1 MPTVTIRL
9 LAGFD
14 AAVDGEPVAPRA
26 WRLKKARELVKLLA
40 LAPGRRLHREQ
51 VMDALWRDHSPTAAA
66 NNLYQAVHAARRAL
80 GPDVIDVHD
89 ELVSLSP
96 GVELDVDRFTKAA
109 DEAAH
114 LASAA
119 AVREALS
126 LYPGE
131 LLPENRYDDW
141 ADEPRTRLGA
151 LQAELAALLHELG
164 SGSRVGQLPIEAS
177 SFVGRGREL
186 QELHGLLGRT
196 RLLTLTGVGGAG
208 KTRLALELARTAGAE
223 YADGTVL
230 VELAPVGESGTVP
243 VAAAAA
249 LDVRALPGQ
258 DLSEAIRDF
267 LAHRSVLLLLDNC
280 EHLITASAELV
291 DAILR
296 TAGEVTIVATSR
308 EPLRVA
314 GETVFRVPSLAIPDP
329 EQRLAPAELL
339 RYESVR
345 LFAERAGRALPG
357 FEVDDRNAGD
367 VARICFRLDGLP
379 LALELAA
386 GRLGALSPA
395 VIAERLDDRFRLLQ
409 GGNRAAPTRQQT
421 LVATL
426 QWSHD
431 LLEPE
436 EETLFRRLA
445 VFSGGFRLDA
455 AEAVCSDGGLDEAA
469 VADILGRLVEKSLV
483 AAGDVDGAWRYG
495 LLDTVRAYAQDR
507 LAEAGETAELA
518 RRHATWTL
526 AFAERER
533 ESGAMDAEAANVRTA
548 LQTLLEHAPNDALRL
563 CVAVYPFWLRR
574 IDLGEG
580 QRRFAAAL
588 AAAPERT
595 ALRAE
600 ALRAAG
606 AIDMRSGTIGRGTA
620 RAEEAYSIAEE
631 LGDARAQWLALQFLG
646 EFAIATDTGKEASRW
661 AERGLAFARR
671 EGLTAYEALCVYT
684 VGVARWIV
692 GDLERADRLLAE
704 SLERFR
710 AADPDEVVPS
720 PVNVAETRAPAGDS
734 WPRLL
739 FEDTLQP
746 FIDMTCA
753 EAVGYVLANL
763 ATITRLRGDLDGA
776 AAQLAESTAI
786 FEALDDRRGEGFV
799 LARRAFLALALG
811 SFDEAR
817 RDLGRALEIR
827 TELNDRRGI
836 GLALTGLGMIDTRTG
851 DYEHAEVR
859 LTEARDIFRRA
870 GDRWGLASTL
880 WRLADLQQACGR
892 LDEAWSALGEAK
904 HVLAETARS
913 RWLAFTD
920 VSMAEVATARGER
933 DDAKELWES
942 ALAHYRTANDLT
954 EVARIEKHLQSL
966 AKTAQSSRK
975 GGVGRTQV
983 KRSTKGRTS

>member
-1 MPTVTIRL
+1 VPTVTIRL

-51 VMDALWRDHSPTAAA
+51 VMDALWRDHSPNAAA

-80 GPDVIDVHD
+80 GPDVIDVRD

-96 GVELDVDRFTKAA
+96 EVELDVERFARAA

-114 LASAA
+114 LGSAA
-119 AVREALS
+119 AVREALA
-126 LYPGE
+126 LYPGD

-141 ADEPRTRLGA
+141 AEEPRARLA
-151 LQAELAALLHELG
+151 LLHTELAAQLHELG
-164 SGSRVGQLPIEAS
+164 TAPRIGQLPIETS
-177 SFVGRGREL
+177 SFVGRAREL
-186 QELHGLLGRT
+186 QELRVLLGRT

-208 KTRLALELARTAGAE
+208 KTRLGLELARTVGGD
-223 YADGTVL
+223 YGDGTVL
-230 VELAPVGESGTVP
+230 VELAPVGEPATVP
-243 VAAAAA
+243 VAVAAA
-249 LDVRALPGQ
+249 LDIRALPGQ
-258 DLSEAIRDF
+258 NLSEAIRDF
-267 LAHRSVLLLLDNC
+267 LARRSLLLVLDNC
-280 EHLITASAELV
+280 EHVIGASADLV

-296 TAGEVTIVATSR
+296 TAGEVTILATSR
-308 EPLRVA
+308 EPLRVS
-314 GETVFRVPSLAIPDP
+314 GETVVRVPSLAIPDP
-329 EQRLAPAELL
+329 EQRLAPEELL
-339 RYESVR
+339 RYESVH
-345 LFAERAGRALPG
+345 LFVDRAARALPG

-421 LVATL
+421 LLATL
-426 QWSHD
+426 RWSHD

-436 EETLFRRLA
+436 EKTLFRRLA

-455 AEAVCSDGGLDEAA
+455 AEAVCADGGLDEAA
-469 VADILGRLVEKSLV
+469 VADLLGRLVEKSLV
-483 AAGDVDGAWRYG
+483 SAGDVEGTWRYG
-495 LLDTVRAYAQDR
+495 LLDTVRAYAQDG

-518 RRHATWTL
+518 RRHAQWTL
-526 AFAERER
+526 SFAERER
-533 ESGAMDAEAANVRTA
+533 ESSAMDFEAANVRAA
-548 LQTLLEHAPNDALRL
+548 LQTLLEHDPNDALRL

-580 QRRFAAAL
+580 QRRFAAVL

-606 AIDMRSGTIGRGTA
+606 ALDMRSGTIGRGTE
-620 RAEEAYSIAEE
+620 RTEEAYSIAAE
-631 LGDARAQWLALQFLG
+631 LGDARAQWHALQLLG
-646 EFAIATDTGKEASRW
+646 EFAIATDTGDEAARW

-671 EGLTAYEALCVYT
+671 EGFAAYEALCVYT
-684 VGVARWIV
+684 LGVARWIV
-692 GDLERADRLLAE
+692 GELERADELLAG
-704 SLERFR
+704 SLEQFR
-710 AADPDEVVPS
+710 AADPDELIPS
-720 PVNVAETRAPAGDS
+720 PVNIAETRSPADAS
-734 WPRLL
+734 WPRLM

-746 FIDMTCA
+746 FIDISCA
-753 EAVGYVLANL
+753 EAVGYVLANR

-776 AAQLAESTAI
+776 EAQLAESAAR
-786 FEALDDRRGEGFV
+786 FEVLGDRRGEGFV
-799 LARRAFLALALG
+799 LARQAYLALALG
-811 SFDEAR
+811 SPESAR
-817 RDLGRALEIR
+817 RNLGRALEIR
-827 TELNDRRGI
+827 TELNDRRGV
-836 GLALTGLGMIDTRTG
+836 GLALTGLGTIDTTTG
-851 DYEHAEVR
+851 DYEQAEVR
-859 LTEARDIFRRA
+859 LAEARDIFRRA

-880 WRLADLQQACGR
+880 WRTADLERARGH
-892 LDEAWSALGEAK
+892 LDEAWSALREAK
-904 HVLAETARS
+904 HVLAETTRS

-920 VSMAEVATARGER
+920 VSMAEVAAARGEP
-933 DDAKELWES
+933 AEATELLRS
-942 ALAHYRTANDLT
+942 ALVHYRAAHDLA
-954 EVARIEKHLQSL
+954 EVELVEDRLESL

-975 GGVGRTQV
+975 DGADRTRV